1 MTHPEAT
8 NQDITDNQQMDE
20 TLTKLLNL
28 SRALVATRDLD
39 TALSL
44 AVDSAVEVVPAAD
57 RCTLQWLEEDGDTLL
72 TVAFSD
78 SADIPRD
85 VPPFR
90 KGEGVAGYALAT
102 RQLVNVPD
110 VLADERYVPG
120 DPTVHFRSLLVAP
133 LFIQDRLLGTLSL
146 TSKRVNAFSTIDEA
160 VIGLVADQ
168 VAVAL
173 DNAHAFTARRQ
184 AEEALRRYAERLKTR
199 LEIDQSILAAR
210 LPETIAVAAIHRIR
224 QLIPCQRVLVMA
236 VAESGRIAML
246 AAESASEIEP
256 VGDIAIYREMLRE
269 RTLNSGWVHGVENL
283 GASSPHSPLQESLYA
298 QGVCS
303 YVAAPLFIQGELVGT
318 LNLESTRPRAFT
330 PDHIAIASEVA
341 ASLAIAIRQA
351 RLYEQAQQEITE
363 RRQAEA
369 MLRQYAADL
378 ESRNAELDAFAHTVA
393 HDLRNPVTFI
403 TGYAQVLEHKYQ
415 ELPDETVQ
423 QFLRSI
429 AQGGRKLGTI
439 VDELLLLSSVR
450 AKQEIEIHPLEMGH
464 IVAEARGRLLH
475 LIEEEQGQIIL
486 PDGWPVALGHGPWIE
501 AVWANYISNA
511 LKYGGQ
517 PPHVELG
524 ATTEPDGW
532 VRFWVRD
539 NGPGLA
545 PQEQARLFTP
555 FERLHHERAEGH
567 GLGLSIVQ
575 RIVKKL
581 GGQVGVE
588 SEGVPGQ
595 GSTFFFTLPG
605 LHADGV

>member
-1 MTHPEAT
+1 MTHPEAL
-8 NQDITDNQQMDE
+8 NQDTTDNQQTDT
-20 TLTKLLNL
+20 TLTRLLRL

-39 TALSL
+39 TALSQ
-44 AVDSAVEVVPAAD
+44 AVTSAVEVVSSAD
-57 RCTLQWLEEDGDTLL
+57 RCTLQWLEEDDDTLQ

-78 SADIPRD
+78 SDDTPKE

-102 RQLVNVPD
+102 KQLINIPD

-120 DPTVHFRSLLVAP
+120 DPAIHFRSLLVAP
-133 LFIQDRLLGTLSL
+133 LCIQDRVLGTLSL
-146 TSKRVNAFSTIDEA
+146 SSTHVNAFSTVDEA

-173 DNAHAFTARRQ
+173 ENAHAFTARRQ
-184 AEEALRRYAERLKTR
+184 AEEALHRYAERLKTR

-224 QLIPCQRVLVMA
+224 RLIPCQRVLVMA
-236 VAESGRIAML
+236 VEESGRIGML
-246 AAESASEIEP
+246 AAESTGDIEP
-256 VGDIAIYREMLRE
+256 VEDITIYHEMLRE

-283 GASSPHSPLQESLYA
+283 AASAPQSPLQESLHA

-318 LNLESTRPRAFT
+318 LNLESTRPQAFT
-330 PDHIAIASEVA
+330 PDHIAIAREVA

-351 RLYEQAQQEITE
+351 QLYEQAQQEITE
-363 RRQAEA
+363 RRQVEA
-369 MLRQYAADL
+369 VLRQYAADL
-378 ESRNAELDAFAHTVA
+378 EARNAELDAFAHTVA
-393 HDLRNPVTFI
+393 HDLRNPVTSI
-403 TGYAQVLEHKYQ
+403 TGYAQVLEQKYE

-429 AQGGRKLGTI
+429 ALGGRKLGTI

-450 AKQEIEIHPLEMGH
+450 AKQEIEMHPLEMGH
-464 IVAEARGRLLH
+464 MVAEARGRLLH
-475 LIEEEQGQIIL
+475 LLEEQQGQIIL
-486 PDGWPVALGHGPWIE
+486 PDAWPVALGHGPWIE

-517 PPHVELG
+517 PPCVELG
-524 ATTEPDGW
+524 ASVEPDGW

-539 NGPGLA
+539 NGSGLS

-555 FERLHHERAEGH
+555 FERLHHQRAEGH

-605 LHADGV
+605 LDV